1 MESGKKETES
11 AWGMME
17 DEKEEEST
25 PAFSLFA
32 LSPARF
38 IHFDY
43 SIANFIGKPS
53 KSLCGGE
60 RGSTVFVTL
69 RSLNTTCSFN
79 RLFGVTTVLSLKPSN
94 GTFKTLSDFATI

>member
-38 IHFDY
+38 IYFDY
-43 SIANFIGKPS
+43 SIANFIGMPS

-79 RLFGVTTVLSLKPSN
+79 RLFEVTTVLSVKPSN
-94 GTFKTLSDFATI
+94 GTFKTLLDFITI